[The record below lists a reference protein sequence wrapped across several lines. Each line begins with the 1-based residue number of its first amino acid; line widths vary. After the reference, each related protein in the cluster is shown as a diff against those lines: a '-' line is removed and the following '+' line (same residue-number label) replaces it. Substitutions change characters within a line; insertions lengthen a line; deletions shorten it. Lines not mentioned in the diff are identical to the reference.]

1 MYRFDGAEAD
11 NTDLWTYVRSYPQK
25 TAYCG
30 ILRKKYELSRYNM
43 RNKSVMYSID
53 FLTRVNMKPFTVEQK
68 KALESI
74 LTSFPEGDATIS
86 NIVNAL
92 ENDKLGVITPTMLN
106 EMRDFIAELKVYTA
120 KGNSFYYMFND

>member
-1 MYRFDGAEAD
+1 
-11 NTDLWTYVRSYPQK
+11 
-25 TAYCG
+25 
-30 ILRKKYELSRYNM
+30 M

-53 FLTRVNMKPFTVEQK
+53 FLTRVNMKPFTAEQK

-120 KGNSFYYMFND
+120 KGNPMYYMFDD

>member
-1 MYRFDGAEAD
+1 
-11 NTDLWTYVRSYPQK
+11 
-25 TAYCG
+25 
-30 ILRKKYELSRYNM
+30 M

-53 FLTRVNMKPFTVEQK
+53 FLTRINMKPFTIEQK

-86 NIVNAL
+86 NIIDAL

-106 EMRDFIAELKVYTA
+106 EMRDFIAELKIYTA
-120 KGNSFYYMFND
+120 KSKSWDYIFND